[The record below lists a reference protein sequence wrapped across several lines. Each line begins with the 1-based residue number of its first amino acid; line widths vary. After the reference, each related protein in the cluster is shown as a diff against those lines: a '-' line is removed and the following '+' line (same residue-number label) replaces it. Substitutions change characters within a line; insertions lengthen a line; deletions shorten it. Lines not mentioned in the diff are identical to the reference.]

1 MIISHNLAASN
12 TLRRLQESSKAGSS
26 RMEKLSSGFRINKAS
41 DDAAGLAISEKMRA
55 QIRGLDQASRNI
67 LDGTS
72 VLQTA
77 EGGLDEITSI
87 LQRQRELIIQG
98 LNDTNTDQDRQMIDQ
113 EIRQLTNEI
122 DSISTKTEF
131 NTINLLA
138 RDDYEILADRSNSNT
153 VHTFSDPPPTTTIHK
168 SVVYKPPG
176 ESEEPR
182 HLVSSID
189 TSVTSNTLSNTSTIT
204 PIVLPDSREGY
215 NEYTV
220 DTSTTNVTD
229 TTTTVHESLQLSND
243 PKYSEPSYW
252 YSVGMNKTSF
262 GPESFADVY
271 GSLFE
276 NVEVNGSTRAL
287 EYTSR
292 SNRGT
297 VPAWDHMWFPGTNLS
312 ITRFRTI
319 LPDNSMELKY
329 VINNGDPS
337 DSSFKLSNVM
347 DPPVNSVIYDASG
360 NPLPAGNNVITPP
373 SGNTF
378 TMTGTNANAAIMFD
392 DSLGYASPT
401 ELEVVNNPVGGQSQ
415 INFDWDLTIPSGS
428 SITLGF
434 SYGPFSLNMDV
445 FEFTRETEITKHIDT
460 TIVTDITDIDYRP
473 PNLDIQLGANK
484 GQTVYIPLF
493 NVKATGLGLT
503 RMGLLPPA
511 DPNQALAQT
520 DRALGKVTN
529 YRSIYGAL
537 QNRMEHALN
546 NTNNSAINLTS
557 AESRIRDA
565 DMNKELLG
573 VTKSNILTQ
582 AAQAML
588 AQANQN
594 PQAVLQLLK

>member
-12 TLRRLQESSKAGSS
+12 TLRRVQESSKAGSS
-26 RMEKLSSGFRINKAS
+26 HMEKLSSGFRINKAS

-67 LDGTS
+67 QDGTS
-72 VLQTA
+72 VIQTA

-122 DSISTKTEF
+122 DNISTKTDF

-138 RDDYEILADRSNSNT
+138 RDDYEILANRSNSNT
-153 VHTFSDPPPTTTIHK
+153 VHTVSDPPPTTTIHK

-176 ESEEPR
+176 QPEEPR

-189 TSVTSNTLSNTSTIT
+189 TSVTSNTLSNTSAIT

-220 DTSTTNVTD
+220 DTNTTTVTD
-229 TTTTVHESLQLSND
+229 TTTTVYESLVLSND

-262 GPESFADVY
+262 GPESFADLY
-271 GSLFE
+271 GSMLE

-319 LPDNSMELKY
+319 LPDNSMEIKY

-337 DSSFKLSNVM
+337 DSNFKLSNVM
-347 DPPVNSVIYDASG
+347 DPPVDSVIFDTSG
-360 NPLPAGNNVITPP
+360 NPLPAGSNAFTPP

-378 TMTGTNANAAIMFD
+378 NMNGTNANAAIIFD
-392 DSLGYASPT
+392 DSLGFASPT
-401 ELEVVNNPVGGQSQ
+401 ELVVNNPVGDQPQ
-415 INFDWDLTIPSGS
+415 INFDWDLTIPGGS

-445 FEFTRETEITKHIDT
+445 FEFTRETEIIKHIDT

-473 PNLDIQLGANK
+473 PNLHIQMGANT
-484 GQTVYIPLF
+484 GQSVYIPLF
-493 NVKATGLGLT
+493 NVKAEGLGLT
-503 RMGLLPPA
+503 NMGLLPPA

-546 NTNNSAINLTS
+546 NTNNSSINLTS

-565 DMNKELLG
+565 DMTKELLG
-573 VTKSNILTQ
+573 VTKSNILIQ
-582 AAQAML
+582 AAHAML

-594 PQAVLQLLK
+594 PQTVLQLLK

>member
-1 MIISHNLAASN
+1 
-12 TLRRLQESSKAGSS
+12 
-26 RMEKLSSGFRINKAS
+26 
-41 DDAAGLAISEKMRA
+41 
-55 QIRGLDQASRNI
+55 
-67 LDGTS
+67 
-72 VLQTA
+72 
-77 EGGLDEITSI
+77 
-87 LQRQRELIIQG
+87 
-98 LNDTNTDQDRQMIDQ
+98 MIDQ

-153 VHTFSDPPPTTTIHK
+153 VHTVSDPPPATTIHK

-189 TSVTSNTLSNTSTIT
+189 TSVTSNTLSNSSTIT

-220 DTSTTNVTD
+220 DTNTTTVTD

-262 GPESFADVY
+262 GPESFADLY
-271 GSLFE
+271 GSMLE
-276 NVEVNGSTRAL
+276 NIEVNGSTRAL

-292 SNRGT
+292 SNQGT

-319 LPDNSMELKY
+319 LPDNSMEIKY
-329 VINNGDPS
+329 VINNGDPA

-347 DPPVNSVIYDASG
+347 DPPVDSVIYDASG
-360 NPLPAGNNVITPP
+360 NPLPAGSNAYTSP

-378 TMTGTNANAAIMFD
+378 NMNGTNANAAIIFD
-392 DSLGYASPT
+392 DSLGFASPT
-401 ELEVVNNPVGGQSQ
+401 ELVVNNPVGGQPQ
-415 INFDWDLTIPSGS
+415 INFDWDFTIPGGS

-445 FEFTRETEITKHIDT
+445 FEFTRETEIIKHIDT

-473 PNLDIQLGANK
+473 PNLDIQMGANE
-484 GQTVYIPLF
+484 GQSVYIPLF
-493 NVKATGLGLT
+493 NVKAEGLGLT
-503 RMGLLPPA
+503 NMGLLPPA

-546 NTNNSAINLTS
+546 NTNNSAINLNS

-565 DMNKELLG
+565 DMSKELLG